1 MRLTHVLET
10 VLYYEAEERE
20 ATLRFYREVLRLD
33 EVDEGLAF
41 RLGDGLVLLFDAG
54 AASRQERPPPH
65 GARGAVHT
73 CFVAGGES
81 YEDWKRH
88 LAAHDVPLTDEIA
101 WGNGVRS
108 FYFDD
113 PAGNV
118 LEIADGDMWP
128 RPR

>member
-1 MRLTHVLET
+1 MRLTRVLET
-10 VLYYEAEERE
+10 VLYYGAEERD
-20 ATLRFYREVLRLD
+20 AVFRFYREVLGLE

-41 RLGDGLVLLFDAG
+41 RLGDGVVLLFDAD
-54 AASRQERPPPH
+54 ASSRQERPPPH
-65 GARGAVHT
+65 GAHGAGHT
-73 CFVAGGES
+73 CFVTERET
-81 YEDWKRH
+81 YEAWKAH
-88 LAAHDVPLTDEIA
+88 LGDRGVDVTDEIS

-128 RPR
+128 RP

>member
-1 MRLTHVLET
+1 
-10 VLYYEAEERE
+10 
-20 ATLRFYREVLRLD
+20 
-33 EVDEGLAF
+33 
-41 RLGDGLVLLFDAG
+41 
-54 AASRQERPPPH
+54 
-65 GARGAVHT
+65 VHT